1 MAKKKTTESV
11 VATITAKDK
20 VDAVAWVAENGFPTV
35 GTFTEDKAIKKFYK
49 QLPTEVLE
57 DWANQ
62 LGAEYKACEENDSI
76 HRMRVAMAILY
87 THFPKESK
95 AKPKSK
101 YAGYTLEQLVDM
113 ALEHSVAVEMTDDTR
128 ILRMRLIMGLRAS
141 KVIE

>member
-1 MAKKKTTESV
+1 MAKKKQLNITGKV
-11 VATITAKDK
+11 VATD
-20 VDAVAWVAENGFPTV
+20 WVAENGYPAV
-35 GTFTEDKAIKKFYK
+35 GTFTDKKVLQKFYK

-57 DWANQ
+57 DWCAKEG
-62 LGAEYKACEENDSI
+62 LEYKPCTDNDSI

-87 THFPKESK
+87 LHFPKETK

-101 YAGYTLEQLVDM
+101 YADYTLEQLVDM

-141 KVIE
+141 KVID